1 MLAGIFRL
9 SCLYVF
15 DNDLG
20 SYMIYNLAVI
30 FVLSYLGTY
39 EHVDHPFCIHV
50 NIYDAMLQLFIIIH
64 VITMQSLFF
73 RIKLCRK
80 LSKSL
85 TIQKP
90 NIRQFSL
97 SGFAATLKPNQF
109 DGKNF
114 MIWRARMELWLT
126 AMNCYHAT

>member
-1 MLAGIFRL
+1 MLAGMFGL

-20 SYMIYNLAVI
+20 SYMLYNLVVI

-39 EHVDHPFCIHV
+39 EHVVHPFCVHV

-73 RIKLCRK
+73 C
-80 LSKSL
+80 
-85 TIQKP
+85 
-90 NIRQFSL
+90 N
-97 SGFAATLKPNQF
+97 
-109 DGKNF
+109 
-114 MIWRARMELWLT
+114 
-126 AMNCYHAT
+126 

>member
-1 MLAGIFRL
+1 MPWMF
-9 SCLYVF
+9 
-15 DNDLG
+15 G
-20 SYMIYNLAVI
+20 SYMIYNIAVI

-39 EHVDHPFCIHV
+39 EHVDHYFYIHL

-64 VITMQSLFF
+64 VITMRSLFF

-90 NIRQFSL
+90 NFKQFFL
-97 SGFAATLKPNQF
+97 SGFAAALKPNQF
-109 DGKNF
+109 DEKEF
-114 MIWRARMELWLT
+114 HDLTCTDEIMAHCDELLLRCTW
-126 AMNCYHAT
+126 AA